1 MVDSEFHAYTPKPAN
16 VAEWRVQRAVKAFL
30 ERNTARDRSTGAVPG
45 SRDFPTRTEIA
56 SEEPGGLP
64 LLILFYAAIWL
75 ATWAIAHVHPG
86 LAIGVAT
93 AFVIVPGVYVLA
105 GIRVTRI
112 AQMLHRDH
120 V

>member
-1 MVDSEFHAYTPKPAN
+1 MRDALRYPFVPKSAISSKSPSVTGKNSRLVFPEKTPVRHDDA
-16 VAEWRVQRAVKAFL
+16 
-30 ERNTARDRSTGAVPG
+30 
-45 SRDFPTRTEIA
+45 PTRAELESA
-56 SEEPGGLP
+56 EPGGLP

-75 ATWAIAHVHPG
+75 ATWAIAHVHTG
-86 LAIGVAT
+86 LALGIAT

-112 AQMLHRDH
+112 AQMLHRDR